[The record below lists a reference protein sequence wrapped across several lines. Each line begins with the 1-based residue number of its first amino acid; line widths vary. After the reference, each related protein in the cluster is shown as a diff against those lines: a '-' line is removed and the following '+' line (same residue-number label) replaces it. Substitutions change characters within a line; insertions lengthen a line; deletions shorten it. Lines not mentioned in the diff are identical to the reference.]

1 MRFNGSILDPR
12 HLIHVWCDLAC
23 QRSNTDQACW
33 VVGASPRPTAAAAA
47 VAEPPPITTT
57 TTTTATTPTTPTTS
71 TTPAT
76 PTTSTTTPTS
86 AYHHH
91 QPYPCHAT
99 FAEFEPELAHN
110 ISP

>member
-1 MRFNGSILDPR
+1 MRFNGSILDPG

-57 TTTTATTPTTPTTS
+57 TTT
-71 TTPAT
+71 
-76 PTTSTTTPTS
+76 PTS